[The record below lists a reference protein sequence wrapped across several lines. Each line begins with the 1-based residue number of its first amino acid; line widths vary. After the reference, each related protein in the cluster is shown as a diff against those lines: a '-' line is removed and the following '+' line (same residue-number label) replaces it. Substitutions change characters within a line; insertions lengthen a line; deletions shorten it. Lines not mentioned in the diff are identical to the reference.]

1 MYSQPVEQMSTA
13 SPTATRQSI
22 LIVDDDDAIADVLSI
37 RLSKQG
43 FETIIADSGQLGL
56 ALARGEKPC
65 VILLDL
71 RLPDMDGFELC
82 RELVD
87 DEATSEIPVII
98 LSGLDQPD
106 IIRRSRAAG
115 CCYYVRKPYDP
126 NALLALIRQAID
138 EAQQD

>member
-1 MYSQPVEQMSTA
+1 MYVQPLEQPLTA
-13 SPTATRQSI
+13 SQSTTRRSI
-22 LIVDDDDAIADVLSI
+22 LIVDDDEAMADVLSA

-56 ALARGEKPC
+56 ALARGETPS
-65 VILLDL
+65 VVLLDL

-87 DEATSEIPVII
+87 DEATCEIPVII
-98 LSGLDQPD
+98 LSGLEQPD

-126 NALLALIRQAID
+126 NALLALIHQAID
-138 EAQQD
+138 EAEQD